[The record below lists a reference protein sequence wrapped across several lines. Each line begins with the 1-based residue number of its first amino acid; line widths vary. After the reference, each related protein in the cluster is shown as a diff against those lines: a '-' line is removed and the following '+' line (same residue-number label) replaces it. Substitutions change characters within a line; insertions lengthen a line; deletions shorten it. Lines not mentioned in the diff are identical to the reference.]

1 MRKLVSVSCL
11 LLFAFVIQAQDVK
24 SNVKKGKLY
33 INDTAV
39 CLIEKMQKGF
49 LAKKEFFI
57 KSLDE
62 KEIGTVY
69 NRELTSPVTGLKS
82 WFVFG
87 FKGYDDSVQLAISEV
102 QQLSSGLLVDYTEC
116 IGKIVAKY
124 KIIGSGGINAD
135 AIKAFKKDYSKDYWV
150 EYAAVLAKENNCA
163 AHKNDP
169 VLSIPQEPVIVSLR
183 NIDTSGKQA
192 TMYYDVKQKETAL
205 GVIVV
210 RGHIKSVS
218 EEDAEYDYSDG
229 MMNLNLKGGGPMY
242 YEFNKADGCFLANY
256 KPEEKLLFTWKD
268 GLNTK
273 STDLKK
279 FAKEKINSRL
289 AYLQAIA
296 NFLVQKR
303 YL

>member
-1 MRKLVSVSCL
+1 MRKAIILPYL
-11 LLFAFVIQAQDVK
+11 LLSTIILQAQEVK

-39 CLIEKMQKGF
+39 CLIEKMKKGF
-49 LAKKEFFI
+49 LAKNEFFI
-57 KSLDE
+57 KSLTE
-62 KEIGTVY
+62 TEIGTMY
-69 NRELTSPVTGLKS
+69 NRELTGPVTGLKS
-82 WFVFG
+82 WFVFS
-87 FKGYDDSVQLAISEV
+87 FKGTNDSVQLSMSEIK
-102 QQLSSGLLVDYTEC
+102 QLSSGLLVDYAEC
-116 IGKIVAKY
+116 IGKIIAKY
-124 KIIGSGGINAD
+124 RIIDNGVINSD
-135 AIKAFKKDYSKDYWV
+135 AVKAFKQDYSKDYGV
-150 EYAAVLAKENNCA
+150 EYAAVVEKEKNCA
-163 AHKNDP
+163 SHKNDP
-169 VLSIPQEPVIVSLR
+169 ALSIPEEPVIVSLR
-183 NIDTSGKQA
+183 NIDTSGKLA

-218 EEDAEYDYSDG
+218 EEDAEYDYSSG

-242 YEFNKADGCFLANY
+242 YEFNKADGCFIANY
-256 KPEEKLLFTWKD
+256 NPEEKILFTWKD

-279 FAKEKINSRL
+279 FNKDKINSRL

>member
-1 MRKLVSVSCL
+1 MK
-11 LLFAFVIQAQDVK
+11 
-24 SNVKKGKLY
+24 
-33 INDTAV
+33 
-39 CLIEKMQKGF
+39 KGF
-49 LAKKEFFI
+49 LAKQEFFI

-69 NRELTSPVTGLKS
+69 NHDLTGPVTGLKS
-82 WFVFG
+82 WFVFSFQG
-87 FKGYDDSVQLAISEV
+87 STDSVQLSMSDV
-102 QQLSSGLLVDYTEC
+102 KQFNSGLLVDYAEC
-116 IGKIVAKY
+116 IGKVIAKY
-124 KIIGSGGINAD
+124 KILENGTINVAGV
-135 AIKAFKKDYSKDYWV
+135 KAFKQDYAKDYGV
-150 EYAAVLAKENNCA
+150 EYAAVVEKEKTCA
-163 AHKNDP
+163 THKNDP
-169 VLSIPQEPVIVSLR
+169 ALSISEEPVIVSLR
-183 NIDTSGKQA
+183 NIDTSGKLA
-192 TMYYDVKQKETAL
+192 TMYYDVKQKETAI

-218 EEDAEYDYSDG
+218 EEDAEYDYSSG

-242 YEFNKADGCFLANY
+242 YEFNKADGCFIANY
-256 KPEEKLLFTWKD
+256 NPEEKILFTWKD

-279 FAKEKINSRL
+279 FNKEKINSRL